1 MDRDISWENV
11 KRVRYQFL
19 TNYTESSCKYLIPN
33 EDIEQNVM
41 LFINLVNASSSHLQ
55 NNLTKDV
62 INNGAKMF
70 LYLNTCPNV
79 AKAKNIYNFFLQVF
93 KKYVYEPTNSG
104 IILYTLNAMKLFSN
118 DGRIISARVL
128 EKISNLFDMS
138 LFQSKQGKLKKETRV
153 VQPER
158 RRYGMTR
165 QHL

>member
-70 LYLNTCPNV
+70 LYLNSCPPDY
-79 AKAKNIYNFFLQVF
+79 AKTKFVLNFFLQII
-93 KKYVYEPTNSG
+93 KKYLYEPTNSG
-104 IILYTLNAMKLFSN
+104 IILYTKNAMKRSSN
-118 DGRIISARVL
+118 DIRIIASKIL
-128 EKISNLFDMS
+128 EKISTLFELPS
-138 LFQSKQGKLKKETRV
+138 IQSQKLDLSREGTK
-153 VQPER
+153 
-158 RRYGMTR
+158 GIM
-165 QHL
+165 